1 MPRPET
7 AEKPSNKP
15 SNLAEM
21 PPGLPLGEVSEYP
34 TTYDPGILRAVP
46 RALGRAPLGL
56 RAEALPFSGADLWR
70 AWEVSWIGPG
80 GKPAIAV
87 AELEVPAAS
96 PALIESKSLKLYL
109 GSLNN
114 HRVSGRE
121 AFASLVAEDLAAIAG
136 APVGVRVLLPEEL
149 QELTPAPLEGLSLD
163 ALELAEAPPAAVDP
177 AILRRQSEACVD
189 QVLVSQLFR
198 SLCPITGQP
207 DWASVRIAYRGPEIA
222 AEPLLRYLLSFRE
235 HGGFH
240 EACVEQIFSDV
251 LERCAP
257 SELTV
262 QACFTRRGGI
272 DINPWRS
279 TGDSAPTV
287 PRPWRS

>member
-1 MPRPET
+1 MPHTET
-7 AEKPSNKP
+7 EEKPS
-15 SNLAEM
+15 SLAEM
-21 PPGLPLGEVSEYP
+21 AARLPLGEVSEYP
-34 TTYDPGILRAVP
+34 TTYDPGVLRAVP

-56 RAEALPFSGADLWR
+56 RAEALPFTGADLWR
-70 AWEVSWIGPG
+70 AWEVSWRGPG
-80 GKPAIAV
+80 GKPAIGV
-87 AELEVPAAS
+87 AELEVPATS

-114 HRVSGRE
+114 HRVSGVQVL
-121 AFASLVAEDLAAIAG
+121 ASLIAEDLAVIAG
-136 APVGVRVLLPEEL
+136 APVGVRIIPAEALHEL
-149 QELTPAPLEGLSLD
+149 APAPLEGLSLD
-163 ALELAEAPPAAVDP
+163 VLELAEAPPTDVDP
-177 AILRRQSEACVD
+177 ALLRLRGGAEVE

-207 DWASVRIAYRGPEIA
+207 DWASVRVAYRGLEIA
-222 AEPLLRYLLSFRE
+222 GEPLLRYLLSFRE

-257 SELTV
+257 RELTV

-279 TGDSAPTV
+279 TGESPPRV

>member
-1 MPRPET
+1 MPN
-7 AEKPSNKP
+7 AESPRDP
-15 SNLAEM
+15 PDLAKLA
-21 PPGLPLGEVSEYP
+21 PDLPLGEVSEYP
-34 TTYDPGILRAVP
+34 TSYDPGVLRAVP
-46 RALGRAPLGL
+46 RTLGRAGLGL
-56 RAEALPFSGADLWR
+56 VAEALPFKGADLWR
-70 AWEVSWIGPG
+70 AWELSWLGPR

-87 AELEVPAAS
+87 AELTVPAAS
-96 PALIESKSLKLYL
+96 PNLIESKSLKLYL

-114 HRVSGRE
+114 HRLRGGE
-121 AFASLVAEDLAAIAG
+121 ALGELLARDLSAIAG
-136 APVGVRVLLPEEL
+136 APVGIRIIPAEALHEL
-149 QELTPAPLEGLSLD
+149 APAPLEGRSLD
-163 ALELAEAPPAAVDP
+163 LLELREAPPVAVSP
-177 AILRRQSEACVD
+177 ELLRSRGEGEVAEA
-189 QVLVSQLFR
+189 LVSRLFR

-207 DWASVRIAYRGPEIA
+207 DWASVRVAYRGAPIDDTA
-222 AEPLLRYLLSFRE
+222 LLLYLLSFRQ

-257 SELTV
+257 RELTV

-279 TGDSAPTV
+279 TGDIAPAQ

>member
-1 MPRPET
+1 
-7 AEKPSNKP
+7 
-15 SNLAEM
+15 
-21 PPGLPLGEVSEYP
+21 
-34 TTYDPGILRAVP
+34 
-46 RALGRAPLGL
+46 LGL
-56 RAEALPFSGADLWR
+56 RQGALPFVGADLWR
-70 AWEVSWIGPG
+70 AWELSWLEPS

-87 AELEVPAAS
+87 AEIEVPAAS
-96 PALIESKSLKLYL
+96 PNLIESKSLKLYL

-114 HRVSGRE
+114 HRVAGIE
-121 AFASLVAEDLAAIAG
+121 ALGSLIAGDLEVIAG
-136 APVGVRVLLPEEL
+136 APVGVRIILADALDR
-149 QELTPAPLEGLSLD
+149 LTPGRLEGDSLD
-163 ALELAEAPPAAVDP
+163 GFELVESAPAAVDSGTLSC
-177 AILRRQSEACVD
+177 AGGGSVAQAW
-189 QVLVSQLFR
+189 VSDLFR

-207 DWASVRIAYRGPEIA
+207 DWASVRVAYRGPAIA
-222 AEPLLRYLLSFRE
+222 GEPLLRYLLSYRE

-257 SELTV
+257 RELTV

-279 TGDSAPTV
+279 TGDSAPAV

>member
-1 MPRPET
+1 MSHAET
-7 AEKPSNKP
+7 EEEPLS
-15 SNLAEM
+15 LAEM
-21 PPGLPLGEVSEYP
+21 APRLPLGEVSEYP
-34 TTYDPGILRAVP
+34 TSYDPGVLRAVP

-56 RAEALPFSGADLWR
+56 RAEALPFFGADLWR

-114 HRVSGRE
+114 HRASGPQ
-121 AFASLVAEDLAAIAG
+121 ALASLIAEDLAPIAG
-136 APVGVRVLLPEEL
+136 APVGVRIFPAEALDEL
-149 QELTPAPLEGLSLD
+149 APAPLEGSSLD
-163 ALELAEAPPAAVDP
+163 ALELAEAPPLAVDP
-177 AILRRQSEACVD
+177 AILRLCGEAEVE
-189 QVLVSQLFR
+189 QALVSQLFR

-207 DWASVRIAYRGPEIA
+207 DWASVRVAYRGPEIA
-222 AEPLLRYLLSFRE
+222 GETLLRYLLSFRE

-251 LERCAP
+251 LGRCAP
-257 SELTV
+257 RELTV
-262 QACFTRRGGI
+262 QACFTRRGGV

-279 TGDSAPTV
+279 TGEIAPIV